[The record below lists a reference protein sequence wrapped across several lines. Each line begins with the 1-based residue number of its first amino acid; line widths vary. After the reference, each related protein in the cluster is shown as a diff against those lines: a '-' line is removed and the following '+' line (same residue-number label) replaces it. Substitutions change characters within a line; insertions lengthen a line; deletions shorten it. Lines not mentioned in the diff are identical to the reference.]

1 MYLIYEIMLLVEP
14 DPRRPRLV
22 LPRVV
27 PTDDPVVRLLPP
39 RVTFVLLCQS
49 I

>member
-1 MYLIYEIMLLVEP
+1 MIRDLILLVEP